1 MPIEAGIGTNYGGIV
16 GATISKPINSKIELF
31 AGAGISGSKVG
42 YTAGGRY
49 YINDF
54 IRLIANMALTP

>member
-31 AGAGISGSKVG
+31 AGAVG
-42 YTAGGRY
+42 HHNT
-49 YINDF
+49 
-54 IRLIANMALTP
+54 